1 MKVVVTGGAGFI
13 GSNLV
18 QALSETGRVT
28 EIVAVDDLST
38 GSVDNLHGLPVRLL
52 TGSVLDP
59 DLLDRAMTGA
69 ASVVHLGALGSV
81 PRSIDDPLRSHHAN
95 ATGTLTVLE
104 AARRHGVAQCVLAS
118 SSSVYG
124 ANPVLPRQEDLRPM
138 PVSPYAV
145 SKLAT
150 EAYAVAYASCY
161 GMAVL
166 PFRFFNVFGPRQAA
180 NHAYAAVVPRFVSA
194 ALANRPLQVHGDGTQ
209 SRDFT
214 YVGSVTSVIVD
225 AVLRRVS
232 SPDVVNLAFGARIS
246 LLDLIAELET
256 TLGRSL
262 EVVHLPNRPGDVR
275 ESQADYARLRGLFPD
290 TSPVPFVE
298 GLRATVDWFR
308 SRRVG
313 AAQMAEVPAGGG
325 AVCTP

>member
-1 MKVVVTGGAGFI
+1 MKIVVTGGAGFI

-18 QALSETGRVT
+18 SALGDVRQVT

-38 GSVDNLHGLPVRLL
+38 GSLDNLLDLPVRLI
-52 TGSVLDP
+52 TGTILDP
-59 DLLDRAMTGA
+59 DLLDEAVAGA
-69 ASVVHLGALGSV
+69 DTVVHLGALGSV
-81 PRSIDDPLRSHHAN
+81 PRSIDNPIRSHHAN

-104 AARRHGVAQCVLAS
+104 AARRHQVSQVILAS

-124 ANPVLPRQEDLRPM
+124 SNPVLPRAEVLRPM

-150 EAYAVAYASCY
+150 EAYALAYASCY
-161 GMAVL
+161 QMAVL

-194 ALANRPLQVHGDGTQ
+194 ALAGEPLRVHGDGRQT
-209 SRDFT
+209 RDFT

-225 AVLRRVS
+225 AVLRQVS

-246 LLDLIAELET
+246 LLELIAELEQV
-256 TLGRSL
+256 LGRRL
-262 EVVHLPNRPGDVR
+262 DVVHEGPRPGDVR
-275 ESQADYARLRGLFPD
+275 DSQADNTALRALFPD
-290 TSPVPFVE
+290 VAPVPWTQGVRETVE
-298 GLRATVDWFR
+298 WYANQT
-308 SRRVG
+308 SRQPVG
-313 AAQMAEVPAGGG
+313 
-325 AVCTP
+325 